1 MEQFDER
8 YKTEMSFETL
18 PNNNFKQMS
27 AGNTGALMKL
37 KVLWTDALN

>member
-27 AGNTGALMKL
+27 AGSTDDEINL
-37 KVLWTDALN
+37 KIIHGQMH